1 MLRYAALIDQTLVQA
16 PPTPPEVRV
25 TPRVLIAD
33 DSPLVLRMIEKML
46 VGAGF
51 GVVTARDGLEAIE
64 KAVTEEVS
72 LVILDVM
79 MPRMNGY
86 QACRLLKT
94 EPLTKDLP
102 VVILTSRDQAGDRFW
117 GLETG
122 ADYYITKDSE
132 PQRIL
137 DLVRNILAAEAGKA
151 RTRPVEAQRSNLD
164 ILSRVNDLLDRKLYE
179 ATILSEIGRVARS
192 LVQFD
197 ETFTSVMALI
207 TRVVDFTIGAM
218 AFVEA
223 DDLDVVLMLHRRAA
237 PAVVE
242 EAKSRLIEAILRE
255 RAGAPF
261 GRTQARLFAPAGN
274 VGNSEEQALGG
285 FATFPIVTNNRLT
298 GLLGVGGKTVTRM
311 GRETELFLHQVAN
324 QSHIVMENSRLFD
337 RVKNLSI
344 RDSLTDLFNHRHS
357 IELVSHEFERVGR
370 YQESFSV
377 LMIDIDHFK
386 QINDEHGHPVG
397 DVVLRDVAHLLKD
410 TLRTVDA
417 VGRYGGE
424 EFLAVLPHTTS
435 EEAVQTAERVRQRV
449 EQHGFKVQDKTLK
462 VTISI
467 GVATYP
473 GGHADSASTLIREAD
488 QALYRAKDAGR
499 NRVA

>member
-1 MLRYAALIDQTLVQA
+1 V
-16 PPTPPEVRV
+16 PTA
-25 TPRVLIAD
+25 RVLIAD

-46 VGAGF
+46 VGAGL

-64 KAVTEEVS
+64 KAVTEDVS

-94 EPLTKDLP
+94 EPTTKELP
-102 VVILTSRDQAGDRFW
+102 VVILTSKDQAGDRFW

-132 PQRIL
+132 PHRIL
-137 DLVRNILAAEAGKA
+137 ELVRNILSAEEGKP
-151 RTRPVEAQRSNLD
+151 RTRSLEAQRSGVD
-164 ILSRVNDLLDRKLYE
+164 ILSRVNELLDRKLYE

-197 ETFTSVMALI
+197 ETFTSVMALA

-218 AFVEA
+218 AFIEA
-223 DDLDVVLMLHRRAA
+223 DDLDVVLILHRRAT
-237 PAVVE
+237 PTVVE
-242 EAKSRLIEAILRE
+242 EAKSRLLEAILRE
-255 RAGAPF
+255 RNGVPF
-261 GRTQARLFAPAGN
+261 GRVQARLFAPASN
-274 VGNSEEQALGG
+274 VGNTEEQALGG
-285 FATFPIVTNNRLT
+285 FATFPIVTNSRLT
-298 GLLGVGGKTVTRM
+298 GLMGLGGKTVARM
-311 GRETELFLHQVAN
+311 TRETELFLHQVAN

-344 RDSLTDLFNHRHS
+344 RDGLTELFNHRHS
-357 IELVSHEFERVGR
+357 IELVSNEFERVGR
-370 YQESFSV
+370 YQEGFSV

-386 QINDEHGHPVG
+386 KVNDEHGHPVG

-424 EFLAVLPHTTS
+424 EFLAVLPHTGN
-435 EEAVQTAERVRQRV
+435 EEALQTAERVRARI
-449 EQHGFKVQDKTLK
+449 EEHAFKVQDKVLR
-462 VTISI
+462 VTVSI
-467 GVATYP
+467 GVASYP
-473 GGHADSASTLIREAD
+473 SDTADSAPNLVREAD
-488 QALYRAKDAGR
+488 RALYRAKDAGR